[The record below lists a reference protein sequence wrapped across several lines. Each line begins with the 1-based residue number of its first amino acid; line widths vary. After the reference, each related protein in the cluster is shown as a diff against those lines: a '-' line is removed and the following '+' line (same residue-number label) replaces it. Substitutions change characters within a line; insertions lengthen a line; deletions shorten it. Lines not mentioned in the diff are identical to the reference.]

1 MYQIE
6 NLRSLITS
14 REPLSRRLRAPQVSR
29 NVVLLGL
36 TSLFTDISAEMV
48 ATVLPL
54 YLIYTLGLSPLQFGV
69 IDGVYQGAT
78 ALVRLGGGYVAD
90 RSRRYKEVAAFG
102 YALSAI
108 CKPAFLVAGSTF
120 GALTAII
127 LVDRSGKGIRTAPR
141 DALISLSTRRES
153 LATAFG
159 VHRAL
164 DTAGAMLG
172 PLLAFALLAL
182 VPSAFDSIFVVSFCI
197 ALIGLGILLFF
208 VENEPAREDPEAS
221 PNAGV
226 DEQAV
231 AEKVSLRA
239 AGKLV
244 ADRGFRRL
252 LLAGSV
258 LAVATLSDGFI
269 YLSVQRHLDLDAILI
284 PLLFVGT
291 ALVYM
296 VLAVPVGWL
305 ADRYGRGRLFVAGYG
320 LLLVVY
326 AALFLPSL
334 GIAELF
340 LLLFLLGTYYA
351 ATDGVLMALA
361 SEILPSAL
369 RGSGLALL
377 VTATSMARLVASILF
392 GTLWTWL
399 GAETALVAFAVGLAV
414 AMVVGALAL
423 RVTREKGRQP
433 ALS

>member
-6 NLRSLITS
+6 NLRTLLRS
-14 REPLSRRLRAPQVSR
+14 REPGARRLRAPHVSR
-29 NVVLLGL
+29 NVLLLGL

-69 IDGVYQGAT
+69 IDGAYQGAT

-108 CKPAFLVAGSTF
+108 SKPAFLLAGNAFS
-120 GALTAII
+120 ALTAII

-141 DALISLSTRRES
+141 DALISLSAPREG

-182 VPSAFDSIFVVSFCI
+182 VPGAFDAIFVVSFCI
-197 ALIGLGILLFF
+197 ALVGLGILLFF
-208 VENEPAREDPEAS
+208 VENRPALEREEM
-221 PNAGV
+221 
-226 DEQAV
+226 V
-231 AEKVSLRA
+231 AETVQPEQTGEETVSLRA
-239 AGKLV
+239 AGRLLG
-244 ADRGFRRL
+244 DSGFRKL
-252 LLAGSV
+252 MLAGSI
-258 LAVATLSDGFI
+258 LAIATMSDGFI
-269 YLSVQRHLDLDAILI
+269 YLSVQRHLDLDANLI

-296 VLAVPVGWL
+296 LLAVPVGSL
-305 ADRYGRGRLFVAGYG
+305 ADRYGRGRFFVAGYA
-320 LLLVVY
+320 LLLAVY
-326 AALFLPSL
+326 AALLLPAFGL
-334 GIAELF
+334 AELF
-340 LLLFLLGTYYA
+340 LLLLLLGTYYA

-361 SEILPSAL
+361 SEILPSTL

-377 VTATSMARLVASILF
+377 VTATSMARLVSSILF

-399 GAETALVAFAVGLAV
+399 GAETAVVAFAIGL
-414 AMVVGALAL
+414 VVALASAAL
-423 RVTREKGRQP
+423 VLNISREKGPQT
-433 ALS
+433 ALR